1 VRSLAKRD
9 GSRPRLGFIGAGVTG
24 SAFARCLAGAG
35 YPVVAVASRTA
46 ASAER
51 LAERLKGCRAVADP
65 QAVADVADLVFIT
78 TPDDAIVEVA
88 AQARWRPGVW
98 VVHVSGAKSLDVLEP
113 ARRAGAAVG
122 SIHPLQTF
130 ADAEHA
136 VASMPGSTF
145 ALEGEGPLLACLRAM
160 ALALGGRA
168 IELRP
173 QDKALYHVAA
183 VLVSNYVVTLV
194 DMATKLWQQF
204 GVEQDSARESLL
216 PLLQGTVNNLR
227 RLGLPDALT
236 GPIAR
241 GDLGTVRRH
250 LEALEASAPDL
261 LLAYREL
268 GLRTIPVAT
277 ALAEKRSRLGRSGGL
292 QRDQAEGLR
301 HLLAAEAVDA
311 DMPVT

>member
-1 VRSLAKRD
+1 MAERD

-24 SAFARCLAGAG
+24 SAFARCLAEAR
-35 YPVVAVASRTA
+35 YPVVAVASRTR
-46 ASAER
+46 ASARR
-51 LAERLKGCRAVADP
+51 LAGRVKGCRAVADP
-65 QAVADVADLVFIT
+65 QAVGDVADLVFIT
-78 TPDDAIVEVA
+78 TPDGAIAEVA
-88 AQARWRPGVW
+88 AQVRWRLGAW
-98 VVHVSGAKSLDVLEP
+98 VVHVSGAESLDVLEP

-130 ADAEHA
+130 ADAQQA

-145 ALEGEGPLLACLRAM
+145 ALEGEGPLLACLREM
-160 ALALGGRA
+160 ALALGGHA

-173 QDKALYHVAA
+173 QDKALYHLTA

-194 DMATKLWQQF
+194 DMATKLWQHF
-204 GVEQDSARESLL
+204 GVEQDSAREALL

-261 LLAYREL
+261 LLVYREL

-277 ALAEKRSRLGRSGGL
+277 ALAAKRARLGRSGGL
-292 QRDQAEGLR
+292 QREQSEALR
-301 HLLAAEAVDA
+301 RLLAAEGAA
-311 DMPVT
+311 AGKPVR